1 MANQQIAAHPA
12 FIKIDSVSSQV
23 GLGKSTLLAWESTGR
38 FPRAV
43 RLSANI
49 RVWLQQDIDDW
60 VREQHEKSTTPDLGS
75 LPQISEKHSDEPK
88 GEK

>member
-1 MANQQIAAHPA
+1 MANQKITVHPT

-60 VREQHEKSTTPDLGS
+60 VREQHEKSTTPDLGP
-75 LPQISEKHSDEPK
+75 LHQISKQHSDETEGK
-88 GEK
+88 K

>member
-1 MANQQIAAHPA
+1 MANQQIAAHPTL
-12 FIKIDSVSSQV
+12 IKIDSVSSQV

-60 VREQHEKSTTPDLGS
+60 VREQHEKSTTPALGP
-75 LPQISEKHSDEPK
+75 LPQISENNSNKTEGK
-88 GEK
+88 K